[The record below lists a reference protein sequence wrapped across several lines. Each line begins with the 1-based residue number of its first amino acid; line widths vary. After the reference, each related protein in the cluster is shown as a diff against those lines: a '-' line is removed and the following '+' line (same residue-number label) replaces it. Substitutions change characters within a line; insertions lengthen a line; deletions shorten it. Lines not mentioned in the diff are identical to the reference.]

1 MTKEENIKQLKS
13 FTGKTIDCEVL
24 FSFICEDGS
33 WKYDTEESDILLCY
47 MRTWK
52 KEGYIAKIVLEDGIC
67 APPYG
72 EEGEIKEIIIGT
84 FNTEKYINI
93 PKVPKDLNDENPE
106 YFLAK
111 YGDPNYK
118 LKLKNIKLADVPDAI
133 FDALCEEIIDP
144 LTESILE

>member
-1 MTKEENIKQLKS
+1 MTKQEKIKQLKS

-24 FSFICEDGS
+24 FSFLCEEGK
-33 WKYDTEESDILLCY
+33 WKYDTEESDLILCF

-52 KEGYIAKIVLEDGIC
+52 KEGYIAKIVLEDAIC

-84 FNTEKYINI
+84 FNIEKYINI
-93 PKVPKDLNDENPE
+93 PKVPKDQEDDNPE

-111 YGDPNYK
+111 YGDSNYN
-118 LKLKNIKLADVPDAI
+118 LKLKENKLNDIPDSI
-133 FDALCEEIIDP
+133 FDALFDEIVFP
-144 LTESILE
+144 LTESVLE

>member
-1 MTKEENIKQLKS
+1 MTKEEKIKQLKS

-24 FSFICEDGS
+24 FTTLCEAGK
-33 WKYDTEESDILLCY
+33 WKYDTEESDILLCF

-52 KEGYIAKIVLEDGIC
+52 NEGYIAKIVLEDGVC

-72 EEGEIKEIIIGT
+72 EEGELAEIIIGK
-84 FNTEKYINI
+84 FDTEKYINI
-93 PKVPKDLNDENPE
+93 PKVSDDLEDDNPE

-118 LKLKNIKLADVPDAI
+118 LKLKNIKLADVPDSI
-133 FDALCEEIIDP
+133 FDALFDEIVFP